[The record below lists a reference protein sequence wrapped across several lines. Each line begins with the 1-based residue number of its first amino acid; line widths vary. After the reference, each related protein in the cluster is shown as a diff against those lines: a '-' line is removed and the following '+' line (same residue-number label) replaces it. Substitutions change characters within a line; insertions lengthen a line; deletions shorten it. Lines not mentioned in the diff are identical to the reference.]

1 MFQPL
6 SSDSSPNLI
15 NSVDRKR
22 KHITEEPQ
30 SDPQQ
35 NIGIT
40 AYDHTYGNTK
50 TIIKTHSFQSP
61 MNYSI
66 YLCHF
71 G

>member
-40 AYDHTYGNTK
+40 AYDHNTK
-50 TIIKTHSFQSP
+50 TIIKTHSW
-61 MNYSI
+61 YCKII
-66 YLCHF
+66 YNII
-71 G
+71 

>member
-35 NIGIT
+35 NIGT
-40 AYDHTYGNTK
+40 RAYDHKPANTK
-50 TIIKTHSFQSP
+50 TVIKTHSFQSL
-61 MNYSI
+61 MNYRI